1 MDASEYDDGI
11 GRVRVRAK
19 LEIARDKKTI
29 TIREIPYSTTTET
42 VIQSIEAAAQKGKL
56 KVASIEDRTGERVE
70 IVLNLARGTYADEV
84 EPQLYAYTQCEVSI
98 VPSPIVIDDDRPVEM
113 TVSDMLQRLT
123 KRLREQIKA
132 ELELELSELEDRRHF
147 LTLEQIFIEHRVYQR
162 IEKAKTAEAV
172 RKAVW
177 DGMHEHKKLFV
188 RPMVEDDVERLLEIR
203 IRRIS
208 AYDIERNRKDIAEVE
223 ASIKE
228 NQRKLRRLTD
238 TTVAYLEGLLE
249 KYGPQYPRRTK
260 VVSFEEVSKREV
272 ALSNLRL
279 SYDPD
284 AGFFG
289 TNVRGTKF
297 QLQVSEFDKIL
308 VVDAEGTYRITGPQE
323 KLFVGKNAQVIEVF
337 DEEKGA
343 VLTVLY
349 RDEERHAWAKKVQVK
364 GFIRDKEY
372 RLVKEGSR
380 VDRVILG
387 ESAQTVRL
395 RYAPH
400 KRQRLKED
408 LFDLRE
414 LEFSGLSARGRKMGS
429 KPVAGVSL
437 EQPS

>member
-1 MDASEYDDGI
+1 M
-11 GRVRVRAK
+11 
-19 LEIARDKKTI
+19 
-29 TIREIPYSTTTET
+29 
-42 VIQSIEAAAQKGKL
+42 
-56 KVASIEDRTGERVE
+56 
-70 IVLNLARGTYADEV
+70 
-84 EPQLYAYTQCEVSI
+84 
-98 VPSPIVIDDDRPVEM
+98 
-113 TVSDMLQRLT
+113 
-123 KRLREQIKA
+123 
-132 ELELELSELEDRRHF
+132 
-147 LTLEQIFIEHRVYQR
+147 
-162 IEKAKTAEAV
+162 
-172 RKAVW
+172 
-177 DGMHEHKKLFV
+177 
-188 RPMVEDDVERLLEIR
+188 
-203 IRRIS
+203 
-208 AYDIERNRKDIAEVE
+208 
-223 ASIKE
+223 
-228 NQRKLRRLTD
+228 
-238 TTVAYLEGLLE
+238 
-249 KYGPQYPRRTK
+249 
-260 VVSFEEVSKREV
+260 SKREV

-289 TNVRGTKF
+289 TTVRGTKF

-349 RDEERHAWAKKVQVK
+349 RDEERHAWAKKVQIK

-387 ESAQTVRL
+387 ESSQMVRL